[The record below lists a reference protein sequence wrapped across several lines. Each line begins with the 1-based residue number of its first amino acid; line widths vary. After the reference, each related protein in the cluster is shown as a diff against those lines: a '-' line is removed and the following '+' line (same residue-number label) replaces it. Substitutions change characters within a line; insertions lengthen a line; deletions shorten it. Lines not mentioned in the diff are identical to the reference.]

1 MQKDMRNSYKNIPSW
16 YTIFQKTSGGL
27 SSKRILS
34 VIGILSCIIIFI
46 ISFILEKDVPE
57 FGETLL
63 MGCISLYGIDKIPSF
78 WSKTINKS

>member
-1 MQKDMRNSYKNIPSW
+1 MKNLSKKMPGW

-34 VIGILSCIIIFI
+34 VLGILACIIIFI
-46 ISFILEKDVPE
+46 VAFILEKDVPE

-63 MGCISLYGIDKIPSF
+63 IGMISLYGIDKVPTF
-78 WSKTINKS
+78 WTKSINKS

>member
-1 MQKDMRNSYKNIPSW
+1 MKNSSKKMPGW

-34 VIGILSCIIIFI
+34 VIGILTCIIIFI
-46 ISFILEKDVPE
+46 IAFALQKDVPE

-63 MGCISLYGIDKIPSF
+63 IGMISLYGIDKVPTF
-78 WSKTINKS
+78 WTKNINKS